1 MLKAISFSVAA
12 IAATVAT
19 GSAFAETISAFDL
32 AQKGIS
38 LGAAGLNATYRGK
51 TLTVTGNLERVF
63 DVGHGKYVHIN
74 FQNPENSG
82 WRVRCAIERS
92 DTATQDRFA
101 LMAPGTPISA
111 TGRFKAAQD
120 VFFIFDLEP
129 CQMN

>member
-1 MLKAISFSVAA
+1 MLKAISLPVAV
-12 IAATVAT
+12 IAATIAN
-19 GSAFAETISAFDL
+19 SPALAETISAFDL

-63 DVGHGKYVHIN
+63 DVGHGKYVHIS

-82 WRVRCAIERS
+82 WRVRCAIDRS

-101 LMAPGTPISA
+101 LMPAGSPISA

-120 VFFIFDLEP
+120 VFSIFDLEP